1 MINFI
6 KEFYYP
12 ITEDEEED
20 DNIDQELEGGDMG
33 AEEDGM
39 MDDMD
44 MEGDQEIDDFPNDDM
59 DQENEVEVDVTD
71 IVQKQDDIL
80 SKIDTMEASMEGDDL
95 VDQKIN
101 MLSSKID
108 SNNSQIE
115 VFIKKLEDTIKR
127 RLPNETEKLQMRSL
141 NSFPFNQ
148 SLTYFWYGDK
158 KIVKSE
164 DEEDTYELRT
174 SDVQNYDA
182 IKIEKSL

>member
-1 MINFI
+1 MTNFI

-20 DNIDQELEGGDMG
+20 AAIDQELEGDMG
-33 AEEDGM
+33 GEEDGM
-39 MDDMD
+39 MDD

-59 DQENEVEVDVTD
+59 EENEVEVDVTD

-80 SKIDTMEASMEGDDL
+80 TKIDTIEASMEGDDL

-101 MLSSKID
+101 MLSAKID
-108 SNNSQIE
+108 SNNNEIE

-148 SLTYFWYGDK
+148 SLTDFWYGDK

-182 IKIEKSL
+182 IEIEKSL